1 VLTTFQLVNL
11 LALPDVD
18 ANMVIGSISQRI
30 QDVSTLERFLL
41 ASPATAAGSSFR
53 CTLSRR
59 ILLANA
65 SSGTRTRARPQP
77 RAAPRGRRGGS
88 AASAPKPGPADST
101 TGRPSTDAALPTV
114 EEVAEL
120 LARPLPALDQD
131 LVRRAKFELLMA
143 YFSLQQRAAGAQDAT
158 GLEPAPSQQPLREV
172 VTSLDFLDGGEV
184 DRHLRITA
192 SAVLGITA

>member
-1 VLTTFQLVNL
+1 
-11 LALPDVD
+11 
-18 ANMVIGSISQRI
+18 MVIGSIAQRI

-53 CTLSRR
+53 CALSRR
-59 ILLANA
+59 ILLADT

-77 RAAPRGRRGGS
+77 RAAPRGRRAGP
-88 AASAPKPGPADST
+88 AAGAPKPGAADGT

-114 EEVAEL
+114 EEVSEL

-131 LVRRAKFELLMA
+131 LVRRAKFELLIA

-158 GLEPAPSQQPLREV
+158 GVEPVPTQRPLREV

-184 DRHLRITA
+184 DGHLKMTA